1 MRLFLAFFIFL
12 LPFSSFAY
20 SDSTTHPGLTD
31 EIIDLF
37 NLYYSEFKISD
48 KEKELAKKGSTDEDN
63 EIRMFHHF
71 YDPVYKRGLEMAGT
85 KWQSSKNWSEDT
97 IAQARFYDQ
106 AFAGSL
112 KSYFSSN
119 SDHTWQRAIYEYA
132 WGDKSRAI
140 YDLGHILHLIEDA
153 SVPDHTRNDPH
164 PPWFDFGSPY
174 EAWTSQFDSEKLEGL
189 AKSLF
194 SASRKPVAFGDL
206 QEYFDSMASYSNNNF
221 FSKDTIFHE
230 KYEKPIFD
238 FELSIKLSDGKNYI
252 FQYKIFEKESHK
264 LVARS
269 AESDWFKTTQN
280 DKPTFF
286 IDDNDD
292 LILSDYWSRLSKQAV
307 LHGAGVVKLFFEE
320 AEKEKQ
326 SKILFN
332 KNKSWFAKAFD
343 FTKGKVF
350 GISLILYGGSSS
362 LKQSDLDELL
372 EENPTSVKSSVS
384 NNSTEEVKTDQENE
398 NNLAV

>member
-174 EAWTSQFDSEKLEGL
+174 EAWTAQFDSEKLEGL
-189 AKSLF
+189 AKSLYG
-194 SASRKPVAFGDL
+194 ASRKPVAFGDL
-206 QEYFDSMASYSNNNF
+206 QRYFDSMASYSNNNF

-230 KYEKPIFD
+230 KYEQPITD
-238 FELSIKLSDGKNYI
+238 FEIAEKLKSNRNIIVG
-252 FQYKIFEKESHK
+252 YKIVGNDSFR
-264 LVARS
+264 LVGKPDV
-269 AESDWFKTTQN
+269 SDWLDMTKTQK
-280 DKPTFF
+280 DKNTNF
-286 IDDNDD
+286 ILDNDH
-292 LILSDYWSRLSKQAV
+292 LIISDYWSRLSKQAV
-307 LHGAGVVKLFFEE
+307 LHGAGVVKLFFDEV
-320 AEKEKQ
+320 EKEKQ
-326 SKILFN
+326 SK
-332 KNKSWFAKAFD
+332 
-343 FTKGKVF
+343 V
-350 GISLILYGGSSS
+350 
-362 LKQSDLDELL
+362 
-372 EENPTSVKSSVS
+372 
-384 NNSTEEVKTDQENE
+384 
-398 NNLAV
+398 